1 MRNSRVVSVT
11 FPPKM
16 LEQAE
21 RLAREENRTMSELL
35 REAFR
40 CYQRRRQAWREIFA
54 YGEAKAREL
63 GISSEEDVVRMIHE
77 FRARQRRAKPREP
90 RRA

>member
-1 MRNSRVVSVT
+1 MRNSRVLSVT
-11 FPPKM
+11 FPPEM
-16 LEQAE
+16 LKQAE
-21 RLAREENRTMSELL
+21 ALAKQENRTMSELL

-40 CYQRRRQAWREIFA
+40 CYRRQRQAWREIFA

-63 GISSEEDVVRMIHE
+63 GITTEEDVVRMVHE
-77 FRARQRRAKPREP
+77 FRAREGRAKPRDP